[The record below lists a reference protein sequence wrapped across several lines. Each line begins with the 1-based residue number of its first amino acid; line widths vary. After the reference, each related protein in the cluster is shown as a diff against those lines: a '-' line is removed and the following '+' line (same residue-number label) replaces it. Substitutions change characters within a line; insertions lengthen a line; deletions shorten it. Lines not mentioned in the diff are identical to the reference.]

1 MQVKEDKV
9 ANEKQEREVENQ
21 QQQHMNYGCQNS
33 DYLGVGG
40 KYSATGHGIFGK
52 KTSHLTQN
60 EATGKQWQKS
70 SSGATSP
77 ERSKKDRKAQEEK
90 NTTISVLFCSPNKEV
105 LGNSASK
112 EVYEAETSGV
122 RMEDSI
128 AECNVSLGK
137 RRLPQLQLSSSE
149 HQQTSSRE
157 EDISKELFI
166 QFRL

>member
-1 MQVKEDKV
+1 MTVNPD
-9 ANEKQEREVENQ
+9 
-21 QQQHMNYGCQNS
+21 
-33 DYLGVGG
+33 
-40 KYSATGHGIFGK
+40 
-52 KTSHLTQN
+52 
-60 EATGKQWQKS
+60 QKS